1 MLVPAS
7 SFHSEREK
15 GTKSENWNLVDYKK
29 KKKVEH
35 KKKELWQQSTLDAGI
50 FTNFLNQE
58 TRQER
63 WWKIPL

>member
-15 GTKSENWNLVDYKK
+15 GANIGTWLIKE
-29 KKKVEH
+29 KKVEH

-50 FTNFLNQE
+50 FTNFVKSGNQAGE
-58 TRQER
+58 VVENST
-63 WWKIPL
+63 LM

>member
-15 GTKSENWNLVDYKK
+15 GTKSDIGNWLIKK

-50 FTNFLNQE
+50 FTNFLNQK